1 MNSMDSFDI
10 PFLSLDEPG
19 PAPARSKVNVREKLD
34 AILRRADFPPVPAV
48 ARALAVFGSRS
59 LKDDRVLKVIKKYVE
74 SLQAGVIV
82 TAAEPAGVCSMA
94 QRFAR
99 AEKIPLQVH
108 FLQLDKYA
116 RGMHEHRSDDVIKAS
131 DVVLLIHDGDS
142 KGTYNELL
150 RAIHFGKPFIYERLS
165 KLTDKDFFCEI

>member
-1 MNSMDSFDI
+1 MDDFDI
-10 PFLSLDEPG
+10 PFMSLDEP
-19 PAPARSKVNVREKLD
+19 AAKPARSKVNVRAKLD
-34 AILRRADFPPVPAV
+34 AILLRTDFPPVPAV

-59 LKDDRVLKVIKKYVE
+59 LKDDRVLKVIKKHLQ
-74 SLQAGVIV
+74 SLQAGLIV
-82 TAAEPAGVCSMA
+82 TAAEPSGVCSMA
-94 QRFAR
+94 QRFAK
-99 AEKIPLQVH
+99 AEKVPLQVH
-108 FLQLDKYA
+108 FLQMEKYA

-165 KLTDKDFFCEI
+165 KLTGKEFFCEI